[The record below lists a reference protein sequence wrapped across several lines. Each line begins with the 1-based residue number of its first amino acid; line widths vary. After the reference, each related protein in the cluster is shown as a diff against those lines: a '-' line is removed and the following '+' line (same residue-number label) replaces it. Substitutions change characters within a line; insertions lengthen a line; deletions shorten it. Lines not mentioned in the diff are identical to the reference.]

1 MFNYSHW
8 EHEMPD
14 LEMSWSGDLSV
25 SATGDLA
32 VVSDP
37 NLGTERVLRRLMT
50 NPRDYIWNPDYGAGL
65 GQFVGRPVDLAGVEA
80 LIRTQM
86 SLETAVSSTP
96 EPVISVSSDV
106 AGRLYLQIR
115 YEDSETTIS
124 SALTTS
130 VLG

>member
-1 MFNYSHW
+1 
-8 EHEMPD
+8 MPD

-50 NPRDYIWNPDYGAGL
+50 NPGDYIWSPDYGAGL

>member
-1 MFNYSHW
+1 
-8 EHEMPD
+8 MPD

-50 NPRDYIWNPDYGAGL
+50 NPGDYIWSPDYGAGL
-65 GQFVGRPVDLAGVEA
+65 GQFVGRPVDSAGVEA
-80 LIRTQM
+80 IIRTQM

>member
-1 MFNYSHW
+1 
-8 EHEMPD
+8 MPD

-37 NLGTERVLRRLMT
+37 NLGTQRVLRRLMT
-50 NPRDYIWNPDYGAGL
+50 NPCDYIWSPDYGAGL

-115 YEDSETTIS
+115 YEDSETAIS